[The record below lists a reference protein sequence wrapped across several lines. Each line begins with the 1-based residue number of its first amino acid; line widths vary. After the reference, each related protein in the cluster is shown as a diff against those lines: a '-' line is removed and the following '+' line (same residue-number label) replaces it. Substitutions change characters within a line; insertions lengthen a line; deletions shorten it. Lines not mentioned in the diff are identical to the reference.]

1 MSYFYIFFQY
11 VCVCV
16 CVCMYNL
23 KMGDISS
30 WEDVENDQFFKQLL
44 TADSKKSD
52 FTPLL
57 SVAQQLNKLGQAID
71 VLNAELQKQVL
82 ANHEDLLS
90 QATWVEKLEGVLF
103 IMQSHIQSLLSAVER
118 LRGKIVDPFNRI
130 EMQTIV
136 LARLHETSDLLRR
149 VARMQHLSKRLNSQ
163 MNSITQGPDIVK
175 AANSLHELEQLMADT
190 DLNGLDVIADDQQV
204 IKAQRATVQRI
215 ATHTLTQGLQA
226 MNRTKVFQNLGI
238 IDGAVDTT
246 IESTLSDI
254 ERISTESLNVSLMTN
269 QDFGKRGA
277 PGRAAIPSPGSSG
290 NLRTKIWENLERL
303 FQDILYTQC
312 LQIELLQRVLLE
324 HHAKG
329 FHNLSE
335 KFWDKVNALL
345 AKVLVERAQGS
356 SFVKQALEGEYPKF
370 LRIFLDLS
378 KRLRERSHSIGIY
391 GIDRNVLLPFENAY
405 LSRSVSRLLDPVHNM
420 FSGEGLPTHDEID
433 SLIRTITNELS
444 VSLVDD
450 GLSTVVSRNVGKAI
464 RLFCLKCEQSVVT
477 GGEASQVI
485 DSPTTGQQT
494 NITLA
499 NLLHYLANQMN
510 RVIANLAGGLSSE
523 GSAII
528 TMALKETD
536 TLTKSVLTPLLT
548 SISDAIES
556 IILTMHDDP
565 EFREI
570 SSPLGKE
577 IGCSLY
583 MRELQGFIL
592 RSVNTFL
599 LPYKNQLIVA
609 ESCKT
614 VVSRCIELFVRH
626 ACLLRPLTDFGRAK
640 LLADF
645 AQMEVAVTPLCRGG
659 QMSLLEQ
666 QQYRTLRALRTLLPL
681 NPEEMVDRIL
691 EGQGESSV
699 PPSLILLH
707 LFSGAPPELAS
718 PHQSAG
724 WSISRL
730 SQWMD
735 NHPSERD
742 RLTLCSGPLE
752 RYQLTVR
759 QQNLPSFHPL
769 FPQMMKLVNL
779 REHSSQ

>member
-1 MSYFYIFFQY
+1 
-11 VCVCV
+11 
-16 CVCMYNL
+16 
-23 KMGDISS
+23 MGEISS
-30 WEDVENDQFFKQLL
+30 WEDIENDQFFKQLL
-44 TADSKKSD
+44 DVNFKKTD
-52 FTPLL
+52 VEPLL
-57 SVAQQLNKLGQAID
+57 SVAQQLNKLGQAIE
-71 VLNAELQKQVL
+71 VLNAELQRQVL

-118 LRGKIVDPFNRI
+118 LRGKIIDPFNRI

-149 VARMQHLSKRLNSQ
+149 VSRMQHLSKRLNSQ
-163 MNSITQGPDIVK
+163 MSSITQGPDIVK

-190 DLNGLDVIADDQQV
+190 DLNGLDVIADDQQA

-215 ATHTLTQGLQA
+215 ATHTLTQGLQTMDRA
-226 MNRTKVFQNLGI
+226 KVSTAVQVFQNLGI
-238 IDGAVDTT
+238 IGSAVDTT
-246 IESTLSDI
+246 IESTLADI
-254 ERISTESLNVSLMTN
+254 ERISTESLDVSLVTN

-290 NLRTKIWENLERL
+290 NLRTRIWENLERL
-303 FQDILYTQC
+303 FQDTLYTHC

-324 HHAKG
+324 HHTQG
-329 FHNLSE
+329 FHDLSE
-335 KFWDKVNALL
+335 KFWDKVNAVL
-345 AKVLVERAQGS
+345 AKVLIERAQGS

-378 KRLRERSHSIGIY
+378 KRLKERSHSIGIY
-391 GIDRNVLLPFENAY
+391 SIDHNVLLPFENAY

-433 SLIRTITNELS
+433 SLIRMITNELS

-485 DSPTTGQQT
+485 DSPTTGQQA
-494 NITLA
+494 NVTLA
-499 NLLHYLANQMN
+499 NLLHYLSSQTN
-510 RVIANLAGGLSSE
+510 RVIANLAGGLPSE
-523 GSAII
+523 GSVVIS
-528 TMALKETD
+528 TALKETD
-536 TLTKSVLTPLLT
+536 ELTKNLLAPLL
-548 SISDAIES
+548 SSVSDAIES

-565 EFREI
+565 EFRDT

-599 LPYKNQLIVA
+599 LPYKNQVVVA
-609 ESCKT
+609 ESCKA
-614 VVSRCIELFVRH
+614 VASRCIELFVRH
-626 ACLLRPLTDFGRAK
+626 ACLLRPLTDFGKAK
-640 LLADF
+640 LLVDF
-645 AQMEVAVTPLCRGG
+645 AQMEIAVTPLCRGG
-659 QMSLLEQ
+659 QMGLLEQ
-666 QQYRTLRALRTLLPL
+666 QQYRALRALKTLLPL
-681 NPEEMVDRIL
+681 SPEEMVEKIL

-699 PPSLILLH
+699 SPSLILLH

-718 PHQSAG
+718 PHQIAG
-724 WSISRL
+724 WSVGRL

-735 NHPSERD
+735 SHPNERD
-742 RLTLCSGPLE
+742 RLALCSGPLE

-769 FPQMMKLVNL
+769 FPHMMKLANL

>member
-1 MSYFYIFFQY
+1 MSE
-11 VCVCV
+11 
-16 CVCMYNL
+16 
-23 KMGDISS
+23 ISS
-30 WEDVENDQFFKQLL
+30 WEDIENDQFFKQLL
-44 TADSKKSD
+44 DTDSKKTDVS
-52 FTPLL
+52 PLL
-57 SVAQQLNKLGQAID
+57 SVAQQLNKLGQAIE
-71 VLNAELQKQVL
+71 VLNAELQRQVL
-82 ANHEDLLS
+82 LNHEDLLS

-118 LRGKIVDPFNRI
+118 LRGKIIDPFNRI

-149 VARMQHLSKRLNSQ
+149 VSRMQHLSKRLNSQ
-163 MNSITQGPDIVK
+163 MSSITQGPDIVK

-190 DLNGLDVIADDQQV
+190 DLNGLDVIADDQQA
-204 IKAQRATVQRI
+204 IKTQRATVQRI

-226 MNRTKVFQNLGI
+226 MDRTKVSTAVQVFQNLGI

-246 IESTLSDI
+246 IESTLAEI
-254 ERISTESLNVSLMTN
+254 ERISTESLDVSLVTN

-290 NLRTKIWENLERL
+290 NLRTRIWENLERL
-303 FQDILYTQC
+303 FQDTLYTQC

-324 HHAKG
+324 HHMKG
-329 FHNLSE
+329 FHDLSE
-335 KFWDKVNALL
+335 KFWDKVNTLL
-345 AKVLVERAQGS
+345 AKVLIERAQGS

-378 KRLRERSHSIGIY
+378 KRLKERSHSIGIY

-433 SLIRTITNELS
+433 SLIRMITNELS

-494 NITLA
+494 NVTLA
-499 NLLHYLANQMN
+499 NLLHYLSSQTN
-510 RVIANLAGGLSSE
+510 RVIANLAGGLPNE
-523 GSAII
+523 GSVVI
-528 TMALKETD
+528 TTALKETD
-536 TLTKSVLTPLLT
+536 ELTKTLLAPLLT

-565 EFREI
+565 EFRDT

-599 LPYKNQLIVA
+599 LPYKNQVVVA
-609 ESCKT
+609 ECCKA
-614 VVSRCIELFVRH
+614 VASRCIELFVRH
-626 ACLLRPLTDFGRAK
+626 ACLLRPLTDFGKAK

-659 QMSLLEQ
+659 QMGLLEQ
-666 QQYRTLRALRTLLPL
+666 QQYRTLRALKTLLPL
-681 NPEEMVDRIL
+681 TPDEMVDKIL
-691 EGQGESSV
+691 EGQGESGVS
-699 PPSLILLH
+699 PSLILLH

-724 WSISRL
+724 WSVGRL

-735 NHPSERD
+735 GHPNERD
-742 RLTLCSGPLE
+742 RLALCSGPLE

-769 FPQMMKLVNL
+769 FPHMMKLANL

>member
-1 MSYFYIFFQY
+1 
-11 VCVCV
+11 
-16 CVCMYNL
+16 
-23 KMGDISS
+23 MGDISS
-30 WEDVENDQFFKQLL
+30 WEDIENDQFFKQLL

-52 FTPLL
+52 ISPLL

-190 DLNGLDVIADDQQV
+190 DLNGLDVIADDQQAV
-204 IKAQRATVQRI
+204 KAQRATVQRI

-226 MNRTKVFQNLGI
+226 MDRTKVSTAVQVFQNLGI

-254 ERISTESLNVSLMTN
+254 ERISTESLDVSLMTN

-303 FQDILYTQC
+303 FQDTLYTQC

-324 HHAKG
+324 HHTKG
-329 FHNLSE
+329 FNNLSE
-335 KFWDKVNALL
+335 KFWDKINALL

-378 KRLRERSHSIGIY
+378 KRLKERSHSIGIY

-494 NITLA
+494 NITLT
-499 NLLHYLANQMN
+499 NLLHYLANQTN

-565 EFREI
+565 EFRET

-609 ESCKT
+609 ECCKT

-626 ACLLRPLTDFGRAK
+626 ACLLRPLTDFGKAK
-640 LLADF
+640 LLVDF
-645 AQMEVAVTPLCRGG
+645 AQMEVAVAPLCRGG

-666 QQYRTLRALRTLLPL
+666 QQYRTLRALKTLLPL
-681 NPEEMVDRIL
+681 SPEEMVDRIL

-699 PPSLILLH
+699 SPSLILLH
-707 LFSGAPPELAS
+707 LFSAAPPELAS

-724 WSISRL
+724 WSIGRL

-769 FPQMMKLVNL
+769 FPQMMKLANL

>member
-1 MSYFYIFFQY
+1 MDE
-11 VCVCV
+11 
-16 CVCMYNL
+16 L
-23 KMGDISS
+23 LS
-30 WEDVENDQFFKQLL
+30 WEDIENDHSN
-44 TADSKKSD
+44 SKKTDVS
-52 FTPLL
+52 PLL
-57 SVAQQLNKLGQAID
+57 SVAQQLNKLGQAIE
-71 VLNAELQKQVL
+71 VLNIELQKQVL

-118 LRGKIVDPFNRI
+118 LRGKIIDPFNRI

-136 LARLHETSDLLRR
+136 LSRLHETSDLLRR

-163 MNSITQGPDIVK
+163 MTSITQGPDIIK
-175 AANSLHELEQLMADT
+175 AANSLHELEQLLADT
-190 DLNGLDVIADDQQV
+190 DLNGLDVIADDQQT
-204 IKAQRATVQRI
+204 IKTQRVTVQRI
-215 ATHTLTQGLQA
+215 ATHTLTQGLQ
-226 MNRTKVFQNLGI
+226 MTDKTKVSTAVQVFQNLEMI
-238 IDGAVDTT
+238 SSIVDTT
-246 IESTLSDI
+246 IESILTEI
-254 ERISTESLNVSLMTN
+254 EKISTDSLDVSLVTS

-290 NLRTKIWENLERL
+290 NLRTRIWENLERL
-303 FQDILYTQC
+303 FQDTLYTQC

-324 HHAKG
+324 HHMKG
-329 FHNLSE
+329 FHDLSE

-345 AKVLVERAQGS
+345 AKILVERAQGS

-370 LRIFLDLS
+370 LRIYLDLS
-378 KRLRERSHSIGIY
+378 KRLKERSHSIGIY
-391 GIDRNVLLPFENAY
+391 DIDRNILLPFENAY

-420 FSGEGLPTHDEID
+420 FSGGLPTHDEID
-433 SLIRTITNELS
+433 NLIRMITNELS

-499 NLLHYLANQMN
+499 NLLHYLSNQTN
-510 RVIANLAGGLSSE
+510 RVIANLTGGLSSE
-523 GSAII
+523 GSVVI
-528 TMALKETD
+528 TTALKETD
-536 TLTKSVLTPLLT
+536 ELTRNLLAPLLI

-565 EFREI
+565 EFRDT

-599 LPYKNQLIVA
+599 LPYKNQVVVT
-609 ESCKT
+609 ESCKA
-614 VVSRCIELFVRH
+614 VASRCIELFVRH
-626 ACLLRPLTDFGRAK
+626 ACLLRPLTDFGKAK
-640 LLADF
+640 LLVDF
-645 AQMEVAVTPLCRGG
+645 AQIEIAVMPLCRGG
-659 QMSLLEQ
+659 QMGLLEQ
-666 QQYRTLRALRTLLPL
+666 QQYRTLRALKTLLPL
-681 NPEEMVDRIL
+681 NPEEMVDKIL
-691 EGQGESSV
+691 EGQGESNVS
-699 PPSLILLH
+699 PSLILLH
-707 LFSGAPPELAS
+707 LFSGAPSELTS

-724 WSISRL
+724 WSVGRL

-769 FPQMMKLVNL
+769 FPQMMKLANL
-779 REHSSQ
+779 KEQSSQ

>member
-1 MSYFYIFFQY
+1 
-11 VCVCV
+11 
-16 CVCMYNL
+16 
-23 KMGDISS
+23 MGDISS
-30 WEDVENDQFFKQLL
+30 WEDIENDQFFKQLL
-44 TADSKKSD
+44 AADSKKSD
-52 FTPLL
+52 ISPLL
-57 SVAQQLNKLGQAID
+57 SVAQQLNKLGQAIE
-71 VLNAELQKQVL
+71 VLNVELQRQVL

-103 IMQSHIQSLLSAVER
+103 IIQSHIQSLLSAVER

-163 MNSITQGPDIVK
+163 MNSITQNPDIVK

-190 DLNGLDVIADDQQV
+190 DLNGLDVIADDQQAV
-204 IKAQRATVQRI
+204 KAQRATVQRI

-226 MNRTKVFQNLGI
+226 MDRTKISTAVQVFQNLGI

-254 ERISTESLNVSLMTN
+254 ERISTDSLDVSLMTN

-303 FQDILYTQC
+303 FQDTLYTQC

-324 HHAKG
+324 HHTKD
-329 FHNLSE
+329 FQNLSE

-378 KRLRERSHSIGIY
+378 KRLKERSHSIGIY

-499 NLLHYLANQMN
+499 NLLHYLANQTN

-523 GSAII
+523 GSTII
-528 TMALKETD
+528 TTALKETD
-536 TLTKSVLTPLLT
+536 ALTKSVLAPLLT
-548 SISDAIES
+548 SVSDAIES

-565 EFREI
+565 EFKET

-599 LPYKNQLIVA
+599 LPYKNQMIVA

-626 ACLLRPLTDFGRAK
+626 ACLLRPLTDFGRVK
-640 LLADF
+640 LLVDF

-666 QQYRTLRALRTLLPL
+666 QQYRTLRALKTLLPL

-724 WSISRL
+724 WSIGRL

-769 FPQMMKLVNL
+769 FPQMMKLANL

>member
-1 MSYFYIFFQY
+1 MSE
-11 VCVCV
+11 
-16 CVCMYNL
+16 
-23 KMGDISS
+23 ISC
-30 WEDVENDQFFKQLL
+30 WEDIENDEFFKQLL
-44 TADSKKSD
+44 DADSKK
-52 FTPLL
+52 TGVGQLL
-57 SVAQQLNKLGQAID
+57 SVAQQLNKLGQAIE

-82 ANHEDLLS
+82 ANHENLLS
-90 QATWVEKLEGVLF
+90 QAVWVEKLEGVLF

-118 LRGKIVDPFNRI
+118 LRGKIIEPFNRI

-190 DLNGLDVIADDQQV
+190 DLNGLDIVADDQQA

-226 MNRTKVFQNLGI
+226 MDRTKVSTAVQVFQNLGI
-238 IDGAVDTT
+238 IQGAVDTS
-246 IESTLSDI
+246 IESTLAEI
-254 ERISTESLNVSLMTN
+254 ERISTESLDVSLATN
-269 QDFGKRGA
+269 QEFGKRGA

-290 NLRTKIWENLERL
+290 NLRTRIWENLERL
-303 FQDILYTQC
+303 FQDTLYTQC
-312 LQIELLQRVLLE
+312 LQVELLQRVLLE

-329 FHNLSE
+329 FDDLSE

-378 KRLRERSHSIGIY
+378 KRLKERSHSIGIY
-391 GIDRNVLLPFENAY
+391 GIERNVLLPFENAY

-464 RLFCLKCEQSVVT
+464 RLFCLKCEQSMVT
-477 GGEASQVI
+477 GAEASQVI
-485 DSPTTGQQT
+485 DSPTAGQQR

-499 NLLHYLANQMN
+499 NLLYYLTSQTN
-510 RVIANLAGGLSSE
+510 RVIANLAGGLPSE
-523 GSAII
+523 GSVVI
-528 TMALKETD
+528 TTALKETD
-536 TLTKSVLTPLLT
+536 ALTRNLLIPLLT
-548 SISDAIES
+548 SINNAIES
-556 IILTMHDDP
+556 IILTMHDDA
-565 EFREI
+565 EFRDA

-599 LPYKNQLIVA
+599 LPYKNQVVVA
-609 ESCKT
+609 ESCKA
-614 VVSRCIELFVRH
+614 VASRCIELFVRH

-640 LLADF
+640 LLVDF

-659 QMSLLEQ
+659 LEQ
-666 QQYRTLRALRTLLPL
+666 QQYRTLRALKTLLPL
-681 NPEEMVDRIL
+681 KPEEMADKIL
-691 EGQGESSV
+691 EGKGESSV
-699 PPSLILLH
+699 PPSLVLLH

-724 WSISRL
+724 WSVKRL

-735 NHPSERD
+735 SHPSERD

-759 QQNLPSFHPL
+759 QQNLLSFHPL
-769 FPQMMKLVNL
+769 FPHMMKLVNL
-779 REHSSQ
+779 KEHSGQ

>member
-1 MSYFYIFFQY
+1 M
-11 VCVCV
+11 
-16 CVCMYNL
+16 
-23 KMGDISS
+23 
-30 WEDVENDQFFKQLL
+30 
-44 TADSKKSD
+44 
-52 FTPLL
+52 
-57 SVAQQLNKLGQAID
+57 AQQLNKLGQAIE
-71 VLNAELQKQVL
+71 VLNAELQRQVL

-103 IMQSHIQSLLSAVER
+103 IIQSHIQSLLSAVER

-190 DLNGLDVIADDQQV
+190 DLNGLDVIADDQQAV
-204 IKAQRATVQRI
+204 KAQRATVQRI

-226 MNRTKVFQNLGI
+226 MDRTKVSTAVQVFQNLGI

-254 ERISTESLNVSLMTN
+254 ERISTESLDVSLMTN

-303 FQDILYTQC
+303 FQDTLYTQC

-324 HHAKG
+324 HHTKG
-329 FHNLSE
+329 FHDLSE

-378 KRLRERSHSIGIY
+378 KRLKDRSHSIGIY

-433 SLIRTITNELS
+433 NLIRTVTNELS

-499 NLLHYLANQMN
+499 NLLHYLANQTN

-528 TMALKETD
+528 TTALKETD
-536 TLTKSVLTPLLT
+536 ALTKSVLVPLLT

-565 EFREI
+565 EFRET

-599 LPYKNQLIVA
+599 LPYKNQIVVA

-640 LLADF
+640 LLVDF

-681 NPEEMVDRIL
+681 SPEEMVDRIL

-724 WSISRL
+724 WSIGRL

-769 FPQMMKLVNL
+769 FPQMMKLANL

>member
-1 MSYFYIFFQY
+1 MSE
-11 VCVCV
+11 
-16 CVCMYNL
+16 
-23 KMGDISS
+23 ISS
-30 WEDVENDQFFKQLL
+30 WEDIENDQFFKQLL
-44 TADSKKSD
+44 DVDSKKTD
-52 FTPLL
+52 VAPLL
-57 SVAQQLNKLGQAID
+57 SVAQQLNKLGQAIE
-71 VLNAELQKQVL
+71 VLNAELQRQVL
-82 ANHEDLLS
+82 VNYEDLLS

-118 LRGKIVDPFNRI
+118 LRGKIIDPFNRI

-149 VARMQHLSKRLNSQ
+149 VSRMQHLSKRLNSQ
-163 MNSITQGPDIVK
+163 MSSITQGPDIVK

-190 DLNGLDVIADDQQV
+190 DLNGLDVIADDQQAM
-204 IKAQRATVQRI
+204 KTQRATVQRI
-215 ATHTLTQGLQA
+215 ATHTLTQGLQT
-226 MNRTKVFQNLGI
+226 MDRTKVSTAVQVFQNLGI
-238 IDGAVDTT
+238 ISSAVNTT
-246 IESTLSDI
+246 IESTLVDI
-254 ERISTESLNVSLMTN
+254 ERISTESLDVSLVTN

-290 NLRTKIWENLERL
+290 NLRTRIWENLERL

-312 LQIELLQRVLLE
+312 LQIELLHRVLLE
-324 HHAKG
+324 HHMKG
-329 FHNLSE
+329 FQDLSE
-335 KFWDKVNALL
+335 KFWEKINALL
-345 AKVLVERAQGS
+345 AKVLMERAQGS

-378 KRLRERSHSIGIY
+378 KRLKERSHSIGIY
-391 GIDRNVLLPFENAY
+391 GIDRNILLPFENAY

-420 FSGEGLPTHDEID
+420 FSGEGLPTQDEID
-433 SLIRTITNELS
+433 SLIRMITNELS

-485 DSPTTGQQT
+485 DSPTAGQQT
-494 NITLA
+494 NVTLA
-499 NLLHYLANQMN
+499 NLLNYLSCQTN

-523 GSAII
+523 GSVVI
-528 TMALKETD
+528 TTALKETD
-536 TLTKSVLTPLLT
+536 ELTKNLLVPLLT
-548 SISDAIES
+548 SINDAIES
-556 IILTMHDDP
+556 IILTMHDDL
-565 EFREI
+565 EFRET

-599 LPYKNQLIVA
+599 LPYKNQVVVA
-609 ESCKT
+609 ESCKA
-614 VVSRCIELFVRH
+614 VASRCIELFVRH
-626 ACLLRPLTDFGRAK
+626 ACLLRPLTDFGKAK
-640 LLADF
+640 LLVDF
-645 AQMEVAVTPLCRGG
+645 AQMEIAVMPLCRSG
-659 QMSLLEQ
+659 QMGLLEQ
-666 QQYRTLRALRTLLPL
+666 QQYRTLRALKTLLPL
-681 NPEEMVDRIL
+681 SSEEMVDKIM

-724 WSISRL
+724 WSVGRL

-735 NHPSERD
+735 SHPNERD
-742 RLTLCSGPLE
+742 RLALCNGPLE
-752 RYQLTVR
+752 RYQLIIR

-779 REHSSQ
+779 REHSSR

>member
-1 MSYFYIFFQY
+1 MSEI
-11 VCVCV
+11 
-16 CVCMYNL
+16 
-23 KMGDISS
+23 IS
-30 WEDVENDQFFKQLL
+30 WEDIENDQFFKQLL
-44 TADSKKSD
+44 DADLKKTD
-52 FTPLL
+52 VVEPLL
-57 SVAQQLNKLGQAID
+57 SVAQQLNKLGQAIE

-118 LRGKIVDPFNRI
+118 LRGKIIDPFNRI

-136 LARLHETSDLLRR
+136 LSRLHETSDLLRR
-149 VARMQHLSKRLNSQ
+149 VSRMQHLSKRLNSQ
-163 MNSITQGPDIVK
+163 MSSITQGPDIIK

-190 DLNGLDVIADDQQV
+190 DLNGLDVIADDQQA
-204 IKAQRATVQRI
+204 IKTQRATVQRI
-215 ATHTLTQGLQA
+215 ATHTLTQGLQT
-226 MNRTKVFQNLGI
+226 MDRTKVSTAVQVFQNLGI
-238 IDGAVDTT
+238 INNAVNTI
-246 IESTLSDI
+246 IESTLAEIDK
-254 ERISTESLNVSLMTN
+254 ISMESLDVSLVTN

-277 PGRAAIPSPGSSG
+277 PGRATIPSPGTSG
-290 NLRTKIWENLERL
+290 NVRTKIWDNLEHL
-303 FQDILYTQC
+303 FQDTLYAHC

-324 HHAKG
+324 HHMQE
-329 FHNLSE
+329 FHDLSE
-335 KFWDKVNALL
+335 KFWDKVNVLL
-345 AKVLVERAQGS
+345 AKVLIERAQGS

-378 KRLRERSHSIGIY
+378 KRLKERSHSIGIY

-433 SLIRTITNELS
+433 SLIRMITNELS

-450 GLSTVVSRNVGKAI
+450 GLATVVSRNVGKAI

-485 DSPTTGQQT
+485 DSPTAGQQT
-494 NITLA
+494 NVTLA
-499 NLLHYLANQMN
+499 NLLHYLSSQTN
-510 RVIANLAGGLSSE
+510 RVIANLAGGLPSE
-523 GSAII
+523 GSVVI
-528 TMALKETD
+528 TTALKETD
-536 TLTKSVLTPLLT
+536 ELTKNLLAPLLI

-565 EFREI
+565 EFRDS

-577 IGCSLY
+577 VGCSLY

-599 LPYKNQLIVA
+599 LPYKNQMVVA
-609 ESCKT
+609 ESCKA
-614 VVSRCIELFVRH
+614 VASRCIELFVRH
-626 ACLLRPLTDFGRAK
+626 ACLLRPLTDFGKAK
-640 LLADF
+640 LLIDF
-645 AQMEVAVTPLCRGG
+645 AQVEVAVTPLCRGG
-659 QMSLLEQ
+659 QMGLLEQ
-666 QQYRTLRALRTLLPL
+666 QQYRTLRALKTLLL
-681 NPEEMVDRIL
+681 LSPEEIVDKIL
-691 EGQGESSV
+691 EGQGESSIS
-699 PPSLILLH
+699 PSLILLH

-724 WSISRL
+724 WSVGRL

-735 NHPSERD
+735 NHPNERD
-742 RLTLCSGPLE
+742 RLALCSGPLE

-759 QQNLPSFHPL
+759 QQNIPSFHPL
-769 FPQMMKLVNL
+769 FPQMMKLANL

>member
-1 MSYFYIFFQY
+1 M
-11 VCVCV
+11 
-16 CVCMYNL
+16 
-23 KMGDISS
+23 DEISS
-30 WEDVENDQFFKQLL
+30 WEEIENDQFFKQLL
-44 TADSKKSD
+44 DVDSKKTDVNS
-52 FTPLL
+52 LL
-57 SVAQQLNKLGQAID
+57 SVAQQLNKLGQAIT
-71 VLNAELQKQVL
+71 VLNTELQRQVL

-103 IMQSHIQSLLSAVER
+103 VMQSHIQSLLSAVER

-163 MNSITQGPDIVK
+163 MNSINQGPDIVK

-190 DLNGLDVIADDQQV
+190 DLNGLDVIADDQQAV
-204 IKAQRATVQRI
+204 KAQRATVQRI

-226 MNRTKVFQNLGI
+226 MDRTKVSTAVQVFQNLGI
-238 IDGAVDTT
+238 IKEAVDTT
-246 IESTLSDI
+246 IESTLAEI
-254 ERISTESLNVSLMTN
+254 EKISRESLDVSLAMN

-290 NLRTKIWENLERL
+290 NLRVRIWENLERL
-303 FQDILYTQC
+303 FQDTLYTQC
-312 LQIELLQRVLLE
+312 LQIELLQRILLE
-324 HHAKG
+324 HHTKG
-329 FHNLSE
+329 FQDLSE
-335 KFWDKVNALL
+335 KFWDKVNVLL
-345 AKVLVERAQGS
+345 AKVLIERAQGS
-356 SFVKQALEGEYPKF
+356 SFVKQALEGEYPKV

-378 KRLRERSHSIGIY
+378 KRLKERSHNIGIY
-391 GIDRNVLLPFENAY
+391 SIDHNVLLPFKNAY

-420 FSGEGLPTHDEID
+420 FPGERLPTHDEID

-450 GLSTVVSRNVGKAI
+450 GLSTVVSHNVGKAI
-464 RLFCLKCEQSVVT
+464 RLFCLKCEQNMVA
-477 GGEASQVI
+477 GAEASQVI
-485 DSPTTGQQT
+485 DSPTAGQQT
-494 NITLA
+494 NVTLA
-499 NLLHYLANQMN
+499 NLLHYFSSQTN
-510 RVIANLAGGLSSE
+510 RVIVNLAGGLPSE
-523 GSAII
+523 GSLMI
-528 TMALKETD
+528 TSVLKETD
-536 TLTKSVLTPLLT
+536 VFTETCLLVPLLS
-548 SISDAIES
+548 SINDAIES

-565 EFREI
+565 EFRDT

-599 LPYKNQLIVA
+599 LPYKNQAVVA

-614 VVSRCIELFVRH
+614 VASRCIELFVRH

-640 LLADF
+640 LLVDF
-645 AQMEVAVTPLCRGG
+645 AQMEIAVMPLCRGG
-659 QMSLLEQ
+659 HMSLLEQ
-666 QQYRTLRALRTLLPL
+666 QQYRTLRALKTFLPL
-681 NPEEMVDRIL
+681 GPEEMVEKVL

-724 WSISRL
+724 WSVGRL

-735 NHPSERD
+735 GHPSERD
-742 RLTLCSGPLE
+742 RLALCSGPLE
-752 RYQLTVR
+752 RYQLTIR
-759 QQNLPSFHPL
+759 QQNLPSFHSL
-769 FPQMMKLVNL
+769 FPQMMKLANL
-779 REHSSQ
+779 KEHSSQ

>member
-1 MSYFYIFFQY
+1 
-11 VCVCV
+11 
-16 CVCMYNL
+16 
-23 KMGDISS
+23 MGEISS
-30 WEDVENDQFFKQLL
+30 WEDIENDQFFKQLL
-44 TADSKKSD
+44 NADSKKTDVSS
-52 FTPLL
+52 LL
-57 SVAQQLNKLGQAID
+57 SVAQQLNKLGQAIE
-71 VLNAELQKQVL
+71 VLNAELQRQVL

-118 LRGKIVDPFNRI
+118 LRGKIIDPFNRV

-163 MNSITQGPDIVK
+163 MNSVTQGPDIVK

-190 DLNGLDVIADDQQV
+190 DLNGLDVIADDQQAV
-204 IKAQRATVQRI
+204 KAQRATVQRI

-226 MNRTKVFQNLGI
+226 MDRTKVSTAVQVFQNLGI
-238 IDGAVDTT
+238 LNGAVDTT
-246 IESTLSDI
+246 IESTLAEI
-254 ERISTESLNVSLMTN
+254 EKISTESLDVSFVTN
-269 QDFGKRGA
+269 PDFGKRGA

-290 NLRTKIWENLERL
+290 NLRTRIWENLERL
-303 FQDILYTQC
+303 FQDTLYTQC
-312 LQIELLQRVLLE
+312 LQIELLQRILLE
-324 HHAKG
+324 HHTKG
-329 FHNLSE
+329 FHDLSE

-345 AKVLVERAQGS
+345 AKVLNERAQGS

-378 KRLRERSHSIGIY
+378 KRLKERSHSIGIY
-391 GIDRNVLLPFENAY
+391 GIDRNVLQPFENAY

-433 SLIRTITNELS
+433 SLIRMITNELS

-450 GLSTVVSRNVGKAI
+450 GLSTVVARNVGKAI

-485 DSPTTGQQT
+485 DSPTAGQQT
-494 NITLA
+494 NVTLA
-499 NLLHYLANQMN
+499 NLLHYLSSQTN
-510 RVIANLAGGLSSE
+510 RVIANLAAGLISE
-523 GSAII
+523 GSVVI
-528 TMALKETD
+528 TTALKETD
-536 TLTKSVLTPLLT
+536 ALTKNMLAPLLT

-556 IILTMHDDP
+556 IILTMHDDS
-565 EFREI
+565 EFRDT

-577 IGCSLY
+577 IGSSLY

-599 LPYKNQLIVA
+599 LPYKNQIVVA
-609 ESCKT
+609 ESCKA
-614 VVSRCIELFVRH
+614 VASRCIELFVRH

-640 LLADF
+640 LLVDF
-645 AQMEVAVTPLCRGG
+645 GQMEVAVAPLCRGG
-659 QMSLLEQ
+659 QMGLLEQ
-666 QQYRTLRALRTLLPL
+666 QQYRTLRALKTLFPL
-681 NPEEMVDRIL
+681 SPEEMVEKIL

-707 LFSGAPPELAS
+707 LFSGAPPEITS

-724 WSISRL
+724 WSIGRL

-735 NHPSERD
+735 NHPNERD
-742 RLTLCSGPLE
+742 RLALCSGPLE

-779 REHSSQ
+779 REHQS

>member
-1 MSYFYIFFQY
+1 MSE
-11 VCVCV
+11 
-16 CVCMYNL
+16 
-23 KMGDISS
+23 ISS
-30 WEDVENDQFFKQLL
+30 WEDIENNQFFKQLL
-44 TADSKKSD
+44 DTDSKKTDVS
-52 FTPLL
+52 PLL
-57 SVAQQLNKLGQAID
+57 SVAQQLNKLGQAIE
-71 VLNAELQKQVL
+71 VLNAELQRQVL
-82 ANHEDLLS
+82 LNHEDLLS

-118 LRGKIVDPFNRI
+118 LRGKIIDPFNRI

-149 VARMQHLSKRLNSQ
+149 VSRMQHLSKRLNSQ
-163 MNSITQGPDIVK
+163 MSSITQGPDIVK

-190 DLNGLDVIADDQQV
+190 DLNGLDVIADDQQA
-204 IKAQRATVQRI
+204 IKTQRATVQRI

-226 MNRTKVFQNLGI
+226 MDRTKVSTAVQVFQNLGI

-246 IESTLSDI
+246 IESTLAEI
-254 ERISTESLNVSLMTN
+254 ERISTESLDVSLVTN

-290 NLRTKIWENLERL
+290 NLRTRIWENLERL
-303 FQDILYTQC
+303 FQDTLYTQC

-324 HHAKG
+324 HHMKG
-329 FHNLSE
+329 FHDLSE
-335 KFWDKVNALL
+335 KFWDKVNTLL
-345 AKVLVERAQGS
+345 AKVLIERAQGS

-378 KRLRERSHSIGIY
+378 KRLKERSHSIGIY

-433 SLIRTITNELS
+433 SLIRMITNELS

-494 NITLA
+494 NVTLA
-499 NLLHYLANQMN
+499 NLLHYLSSQTN
-510 RVIANLAGGLSSE
+510 RVIANLAGGLPNE
-523 GSAII
+523 GSVVI
-528 TMALKETD
+528 TTALKETD
-536 TLTKSVLTPLLT
+536 ELTKTLLAPLLT

-565 EFREI
+565 EFRDT

-599 LPYKNQLIVA
+599 LPYKNQVVVA
-609 ESCKT
+609 ECCKA
-614 VVSRCIELFVRH
+614 VASRCIELFVRH
-626 ACLLRPLTDFGRAK
+626 ACLLRPLTDFGKAK

-659 QMSLLEQ
+659 QMGLLEQ
-666 QQYRTLRALRTLLPL
+666 QQYRTLRALKTLLPL
-681 NPEEMVDRIL
+681 TPDEMVDKIL
-691 EGQGESSV
+691 EGQGESGVS
-699 PPSLILLH
+699 PSLILLH

-724 WSISRL
+724 WSVGRL

-735 NHPSERD
+735 GHPNERD
-742 RLTLCSGPLE
+742 RLALCSGPLE

-769 FPQMMKLVNL
+769 FPHMMKLANL

>member
-1 MSYFYIFFQY
+1 
-11 VCVCV
+11 
-16 CVCMYNL
+16 
-23 KMGDISS
+23 MGDISS
-30 WEDVENDQFFKQLL
+30 WEDIENDQFFKQLL

-52 FTPLL
+52 ISPLL

-71 VLNAELQKQVL
+71 VLNTELQKQVL

-163 MNSITQGPDIVK
+163 MSSITQGPDIVK

-190 DLNGLDVIADDQQV
+190 DLNGLDVIADDQQAV
-204 IKAQRATVQRI
+204 KAQRATVQRI

-226 MNRTKVFQNLGI
+226 MDRTKVSTAVQVFQNLGI

-254 ERISTESLNVSLMTN
+254 ERISTESLDVSLMTN

-303 FQDILYTQC
+303 FQDTLYTQC

-324 HHAKG
+324 YHTKG

-335 KFWDKVNALL
+335 KFWDKVNVLL

-378 KRLRERSHSIGIY
+378 KRLKERSHSIGIY

-494 NITLA
+494 NITLT
-499 NLLHYLANQMN
+499 NLLHYLANQTN

-565 EFREI
+565 EFREA

-626 ACLLRPLTDFGRAK
+626 ACLLRPLTDFGKTK
-640 LLADF
+640 LLVDF
-645 AQMEVAVTPLCRGG
+645 AQMEVAVAPLCRGG

-699 PPSLILLH
+699 PPSLVLLH

-724 WSISRL
+724 WSRGRL

-769 FPQMMKLVNL
+769 FPQMMKLANL